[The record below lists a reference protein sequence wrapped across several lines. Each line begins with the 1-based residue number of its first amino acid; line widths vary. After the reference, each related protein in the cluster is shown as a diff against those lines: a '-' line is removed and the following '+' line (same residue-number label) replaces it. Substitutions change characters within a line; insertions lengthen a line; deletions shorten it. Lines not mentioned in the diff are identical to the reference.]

1 MRNGEGKYFDVAD
14 SESFA
19 RVEVLAA
26 IEMSLVVVLVQV
38 GLPSR
43 RSAHPA
49 LPLLMRVPSD
59 VDRNL
64 QSARQ
69 DSESGHMVLMLM
81 RDNHRGELRR
91 ILARAQHAPQRFAAG
106 DARVDE
112 DAGARTGK
120 YRSIAARSR
129 SQHRHAHH
137 RAKDSR
143 KACG

>member
-38 GLPSR
+38 GLPGR

-49 LPLLMRVPSD
+49 LPLLMRVPGD

-64 QSARQ
+64 QSESQ
-69 DSESGHMVLMLM
+69 DSESSHMVLMLM
-81 RDNHRGELRR
+81 RDHHGGELRR

-106 DARVDE
+106 RELRDE
-112 DAGARTGK
+112 DARFRTRK
-120 YRSIAARSR
+120 
-129 SQHRHAHH
+129 Q
-137 RAKDSR
+137 RAV
-143 KACG
+143 